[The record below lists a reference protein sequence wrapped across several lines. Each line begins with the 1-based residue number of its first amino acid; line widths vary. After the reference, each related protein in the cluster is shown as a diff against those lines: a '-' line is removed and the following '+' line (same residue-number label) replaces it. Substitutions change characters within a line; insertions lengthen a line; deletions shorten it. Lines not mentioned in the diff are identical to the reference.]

1 VLTPI
6 VREIGPL
13 MPGPVDPAELRGAI
27 DGLESRIGALRQAGQ
42 VPGAELRLTL
52 EAALVELDLAVDML
66 GKLAGQLDAVR
77 GSKPQGPKSGDA
89 ERRLLRAV
97 FLDAPAPIFLLEHDG
112 TVRRINRQAGEL
124 LGTPPGY
131 ATGMP
136 FTAFIDLQGR
146 AAMRTHLH
154 ALVQTRRPRRVR
166 CQLLSTNGRVDGI
179 LTIDLVQLAGEPDP
193 LIVAIAGPAALP
205 AAAAGRTKPRPHSAS
220 EAQAIVEATQRLDLV
235 TATTR
240 LLLENATFNES
251 VTLQR
256 CARLLSTELS
266 SWVVVDVE
274 EVDRLR
280 RKLVVG
286 PKRDRS
292 TELTRTLE
300 EIDPAPGSL
309 PCEVHESGQSRLLAH
324 AEDASILG
332 ADESGVPVLTLLGAT
347 SLLCVPLSDGQRS
360 YGTMT
365 LIRPADN
372 GPLELADLGLVEEL
386 GEQLALAIKVDRLFM
401 RRSEVVDSLQTSLL
415 PRNIP
420 PVPGME
426 IAHAYVAATEG
437 LDVGGDFYDVYDTPG
452 GWGLAIGDVQGKGEE
467 AAAVTAMARH
477 AIRVLA
483 HWNPRPGEVLS
494 MANEVM
500 LAPPGT
506 DRFVTAAAAHLRWE
520 GDILHATVGS
530 AGHPG
535 PALIRADGRVRLL
548 AGGGMPLGLF
558 AEAEPA
564 TEEVELAP
572 GDILFFFTDGVTEAR
587 SPENIYFEDRLVE
600 HLAILAGQPAATV
613 VSQMR
618 DLVLEFS
625 LNDLRDDMTMLALRV
640 LDAPEGARQ
649 DAARGK

>member
-1 VLTPI
+1 
-6 VREIGPL
+6 
-13 MPGPVDPAELRGAI
+13 MPGAVDPAELHGAI
-27 DGLESRIGALRQAGQ
+27 AGLESRIGELRQAGQ

-66 GKLAGQLDAVR
+66 GKLVGQLDAAQD
-77 GSKPQGPKSGDA
+77 SKAQRPRSGDA

-112 TVRRINRQAGEL
+112 TVRRINRQAGAL

-146 AAMRTHLH
+146 AAMRTHLN

-166 CQLLSTNGRVDGI
+166 CQLLSTSGRVDGV

-205 AAAAGRTKPRPHSAS
+205 NPAVSRAAPRAHSSA
-220 EAQAIVEATQRLDLV
+220 EVQAIAEATQRLDLA

-256 CARLLSTELS
+256 CARLLSSELS
-266 SWVVVDVE
+266 SWVVVDVAE
-274 EVDRLR
+274 ADRLR
-280 RKLVVG
+280 RKMVVG
-286 PKRDRS
+286 PSRDKGA
-292 TELTRTLE
+292 ELTRTLE
-300 EIDPAPGSL
+300 DIDPVPGSL

-324 AEDASILG
+324 AEDATILG
-332 ADESGVPVLTLLGAT
+332 VDESGVPVLTLLGAT

-386 GEQLALAIKVDRLFM
+386 GEQVALAIKVERLFM
-401 RRSEVVDSLQTSLL
+401 RRSEVVESLQTSLL

-420 PVPGME
+420 PVPGVE
-426 IAHAYVAATEG
+426 IAHAYVTATEG

-483 HWNPRPGEVLS
+483 HWNPRPGEVLG

-500 LAPPGT
+500 LAQQGS
-506 DRFVTAAAAHLRWE
+506 DRFVTAAAAHLRWD
-520 GDILHATVGS
+520 GQILRATVGS

-535 PALIRADGRVRLL
+535 PALIRPDGRVRLL
-548 AGGGMPLGLF
+548 AGGGMPLGIF
-558 AEAEPA
+558 AKADPA
-564 TEEVELAP
+564 TEELELTP

-600 HLAILAGQPAATV
+600 HLAILAGQSAVEV

-640 LDAPEGARQ
+640 LDPPADTAS
-649 DAARGK
+649 